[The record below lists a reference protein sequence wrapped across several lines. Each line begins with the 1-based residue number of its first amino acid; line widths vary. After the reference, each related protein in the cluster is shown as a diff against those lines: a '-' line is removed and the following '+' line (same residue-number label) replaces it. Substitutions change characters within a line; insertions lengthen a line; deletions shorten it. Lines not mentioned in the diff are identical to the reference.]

1 MDPDATLVSRRHL
14 HKLCYKAHRTIEHTH
29 RLIADSRAPK
39 ARIMNVKCLVKRSMS
54 YCDA

>member
-14 HKLCYKAHRTIEHTH
+14 YKLCYKAHRTIEHTH